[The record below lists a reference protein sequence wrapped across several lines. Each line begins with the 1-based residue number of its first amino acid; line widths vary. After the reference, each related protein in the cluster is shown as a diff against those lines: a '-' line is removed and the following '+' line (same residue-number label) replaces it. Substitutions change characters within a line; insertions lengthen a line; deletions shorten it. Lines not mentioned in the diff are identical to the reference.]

1 MVSAQS
7 GNIKFRV
14 KKKRRTERVRRLLHC
29 GGLLGPELGMMSLF
43 KRQIDSQMSD
53 RNSHKG
59 VVAHYGLG
67 WRQGFV
73 EEQKLKPFATTFG

>member
-1 MVSAQS
+1 
-7 GNIKFRV
+7 
-14 KKKRRTERVRRLLHC
+14 
-29 GGLLGPELGMMSLF
+29 
-43 KRQIDSQMSD
+43 MSD

-67 WRQGFV
+67 WREGFA

>member
-1 MVSAQS
+1 M
-7 GNIKFRV
+7 
-14 KKKRRTERVRRLLHC
+14 RRLLHC

-43 KRQIDSQMSD
+43 RHQIDSQMSD

-59 VVAHYGLG
+59 VVAHCGLG
-67 WRQGFV
+67 WRQGFA